1 VLFCWLKNI
10 YAKLRK
16 CNHPYGSNSI
26 GYILYL
32 GRGTYGLRGNLGHE
46 DWKGCQWA
54 CCEVRLQI
62 VFFYKAVYTYHQV
75 DQQEDSHGNRDI
87 GYSWHVLR
95 RSGEINLVGDQ
106 LIAPNSINRISTR
119 FSRIIYICL
128 FTRTNILHKLLV
140 ANRIGYRMTLNHHQ

>member
-1 VLFCWLKNI
+1 MDEFHLT
-10 YAKLRK
+10 ALRN
-16 CNHPYGSNSI
+16 CCFL
-26 GYILYL
+26 LY
-32 GRGTYGLRGNLGHE
+32 TI
-46 DWKGCQWA
+46 C
-54 CCEVRLQI
+54 
-62 VFFYKAVYTYHQV
+62 
-75 DQQEDSHGNRDI
+75 
-87 GYSWHVLR
+87 